1 MLTVE
6 RLREVLSYDPETGVF
21 TWLKTLAWRAPA
33 GPIAGVIG
41 GHTRR
46 PYLCI
51 GIDRKRYHAGPL
63 AWFYVHGEWP
73 KGLIDH
79 CDGDPLNN
87 RLANLREAS
96 DSQNQGNRRLNKNST
111 SGFKGVYFDKSSG
124 RWAANILKDRQKFWL
139 GCHDTP
145 EQAHAAYCEAAQRIH
160 GEFARL
166 D

>member
-1 MLTVE
+1 MLTIE
-6 RLREVLSYDPETGVF
+6 RLREVLRYDPETGVF
-21 TWLKTLAWRAPA
+21 TWKEMLAYRAPA
-33 GPIAGVIG
+33 GSEAGCVARG
-41 GHTRR
+41 RR
-46 PYLCI
+46 PYI
-51 GIDRKRYHAGPL
+51 RITIANEHFHASQL
-63 AWFYVHGEWP
+63 AWFYVHGVWP
-73 KGLIDH
+73 ERLIDH

-87 RLANLREAS
+87 RFANLREAS
-96 DSQNQGNRRLNKNST
+96 DSQNQANRRLNKNST

-160 GEFARL
+160 GKFARF